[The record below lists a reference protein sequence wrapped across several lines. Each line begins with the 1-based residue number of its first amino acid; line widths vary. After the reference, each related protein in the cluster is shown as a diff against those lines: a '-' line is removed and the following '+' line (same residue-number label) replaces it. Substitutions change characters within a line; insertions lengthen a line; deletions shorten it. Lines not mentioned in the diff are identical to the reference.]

1 MSSLPLTAVSRT
13 QGNNLAVKTGAITP
27 HGYALEFEEVPILVD
42 AFRRMVRRV
51 EFDVCEMAITTYLCA
66 KSHGKPFTALPI
78 FLLRGLHHGA
88 VVTSPAGTVKH
99 PQDLHGRR
107 VGVSRGY
114 TVTTGVWART
124 ILQQEHGVD
133 LDSITW
139 VRSGDEHVAEY
150 QPPPNV
156 ASLEPGRTLR
166 SALDDGDLAAVV
178 GITTGDEPELTPLIE
193 DPGAA
198 ALDALQSRGFY
209 PINHLIVVRD
219 EVLSAHPDLGAALF
233 TAFAEAK
240 STYVAQLRADAID
253 TPSPTD
259 RLNKRILDLTGTDPL
274 PYGIEPNRAVL
285 DVLMQQAV
293 AQHILHEPLPLEA
306 IFAAGTLDLTA

>member
-1 MSSLPLTAVSRT
+1 MGLISLTAVTRT
-13 QGNNLAVKTGAITP
+13 QGNNFALKTRAITP
-27 HGYALEFEEVPILVD
+27 QGYALEFEEVPILVD

-88 VVTSPAGTVKH
+88 VVTNGTVKH
-99 PQDLHGRR
+99 PRELQGGR

-124 ILQQEHGVD
+124 ILQQEYGLD

-156 ASLEPGRTLR
+156 ATLEPGRTLR
-166 SALDDGDLAAVV
+166 GALDDGDLAAVV
-178 GITTGDEPELTPLIE
+178 GLTTGDEPELTPLIH
-193 DPGAA
+193 DPGTA
-198 ALDALQSRGFY
+198 ALNALQSRGFY

-219 EVLSAHPDLGAALF
+219 EALSAHPDLGAALF

-240 STYVAQLRADAID
+240 SDYVAHLAADAIE
-253 TPSPTD
+253 TPSATD
-259 RLNKRILDLTGTDPL
+259 RLNKRILDLTGADPL

-293 AQHILHEPLPLEA
+293 AQHILQEPLPLEA
-306 IFAAGTLDLTA
+306 VFAAGTLDLTA